1 MTLAPGPTSWRAP
14 GSYVPTNASKAGL
27 LEETRQFLVIYDQL
41 GDVEA
46 AAHELA
52 HHALPQ
58 RSRATRG
65 TIVRIIKARL
75 TRWNPPD
82 WVLGE
87 LAGFASNHD
96 VDALKAALLLHV
108 ARQDTL
114 LYDVVLQVIAPRW
127 TALVREVS
135 RADVQRFLDT
145 AEMIHPEVAGWS
157 RETREKLAG
166 NLLSI
171 LRDYGLL
178 TGTAHK
184 RIVEPLVPAGVS
196 AHLARLL
203 LAEGLSTDEL
213 PQHPD
218 WQLWLWQ
225 PERVAQTLAGL
236 PRAQELSYA

>member
-1 MTLAPGPTSWRAP
+1 MTLPPGPTSWRAAGP
-14 GSYVPTNASKAGL
+14 YLPTNASKAGL

-41 GDVEA
+41 GDVES

-52 HHALPQ
+52 RHALPQ
-58 RSRATRG
+58 RSHATRS

-87 LAGFASNHD
+87 LAGLASNHD
-96 VDALKAALLLHV
+96 TDALKAALLLHV

-127 TALVREVS
+127 AALTRDVS
-135 RADVQRFLDT
+135 RADVQRFLDA
-145 AEMIHPEVAGWS
+145 AETTRPEVAGWS

-178 TGTAHK
+178 TGTGHK
-184 RIVEPLVPAGVS
+184 RIMEPLVPAGVV
-196 AHLARLL
+196 AHLTQLL
-203 LAEGLSTDEL
+203 LAEGFSTDEL

-218 WQLWLWQ
+218 WQLWLWE

-236 PRAQELSYA
+236 ACTRELSYA